1 MKLSAPKK
9 DEKGRAQAPSPVSA
23 PAPEAGPR
31 SRKAPKPAQ
40 PSPYGSGAEE
50 SERAR
55 KRLSVACGL
64 LAGVSALS
72 LGLAGWQGS
81 IASNL
86 TQKYEG
92 DLVSVVVAQ
101 KDVAAG
107 QTVSAADVSVQQ
119 VPRTYAP
126 SQAAADANDVV
137 GHQSI
142 VPLSTGTPVSLSYV
156 QGATGD
162 TLASA
167 LADGHVAYML
177 DASGAQALSPL
188 IKVGDEVNLMVGDGA
203 SSTTMLDHVKVIA
216 LDGSLKNAADGST
229 SSYSTVTLDVT
240 AEQAAQLFD
249 TIGQAQASW
258 RLVMPTAASGNAAA
272 ASSNGSAQ

>member
-1 MKLSAPKK
+1 MKLSVPKR
-9 DEKGRAQAPSPVSA
+9 DDQDRAQAPAPVSA
-23 PAPEAGPR
+23 PAPDAGPR
-31 SRKAPKPAQ
+31 SRKAPRPAAA
-40 PSPYGSGAEE
+40 PVGGAAEE

-55 KRLSVACGL
+55 KRLSLACGL

-107 QTVSAADVSVQQ
+107 QTIAAADVAVQQ
-119 VPRTYAP
+119 VPKSYAP
-126 SQAAADANDVV
+126 AQAAADANDVV
-137 GHQSI
+137 GHQAI
-142 VPLSTGTPVSLSYV
+142 VSLSAGTPVSKSYT
-156 QGATGD
+156 QGASAD
-162 TLASA
+162 SLAAS

-203 SSTTMLDHVKVIA
+203 SSTVMLDHVKVIA

-258 RLVMPTAASGNAAA
+258 RLVMPTAASGNSASAAA
-272 ASSNGSAQ
+272 NGGAQ